1 MAPMG
6 QIGTQ
11 FAQATHFFS
20 SINIQPP
27 ENRPILLPA
36 AGKS

>member
-1 MAPMG
+1 MWMAPIG

-20 SINIQPP
+20 SINISIS
-27 ENRPILLPA
+27 R
-36 AGKS
+36 AGF